1 MMFTGGNVDEVYS
14 SITAGNTPGVGDV
27 YVDHN
32 NNRYIFVLASGTV
45 AQYDVVA
52 IDSNNVAQAITK
64 ALADGGP
71 DIGVARQGMS
81 SGSYG
86 WAQVRGAVSVNVLAT
101 CSSSIALYTSATAGK
116 LDDTTTSQTKI
127 AGVTILSNNTTTTTQ
142 AIVANIA
149 VEPFAAL

>member
-1 MMFTGGNVDEVYS
+1 MMFVGGLVDEVYS
-14 SITAGNTPGVGDV
+14 SLTGGNTPGLGDI
-27 YVDHN
+27 YVDNN
-32 NNRYIFVLASGTV
+32 NNRYIFVQASGTV

-52 IDSNNVAQAITK
+52 IDSSNIAQAITK

-71 DIGVARQGMS
+71 DIGVARQGLS

-101 CSSSIALYTSATAGK
+101 CSSSIALFTSGTAGK

-127 AGVTILSNNTTTTTQ
+127 AGVTILANNTTTLTA